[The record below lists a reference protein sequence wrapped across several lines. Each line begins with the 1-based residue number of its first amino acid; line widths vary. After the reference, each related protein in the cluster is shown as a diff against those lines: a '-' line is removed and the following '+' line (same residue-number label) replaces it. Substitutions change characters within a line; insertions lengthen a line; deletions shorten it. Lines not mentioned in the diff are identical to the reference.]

1 MAVPVISAFYG
12 GLLGVLAIVLA
23 VLVIN
28 QRRRTHV
35 GIGDGGDQRL
45 ALAGRAF
52 GNFAEYAPL
61 ALALFALLEL
71 CGGPR
76 LVVHLCAGG
85 FVVGRIAHAIGI
97 TGNAGPSTGRAI
109 GVVPTFVPMLVA
121 AIWLVIITAP
131 AVFR

>member
-12 GLLGVLAIVLA
+12 GLLGVLAVVLA

-35 GIGDGGDQRL
+35 GIGDGGDKQL

-61 ALALFALLEL
+61 ALALFVLLEL

-76 LVVHLCAGG
+76 LAVHLCAGG
-85 FVVGRIAHAIGI
+85 FVVGRVAHAIGI
-97 TGNAGPSTGRAI
+97 SRSSGESIGRAV
-109 GVVPTFVPMLVA
+109 GVTLTFTSMLVA
-121 AIWLVIITAP
+121 AIWLIVLTA
-131 AVFR
+131 RQL